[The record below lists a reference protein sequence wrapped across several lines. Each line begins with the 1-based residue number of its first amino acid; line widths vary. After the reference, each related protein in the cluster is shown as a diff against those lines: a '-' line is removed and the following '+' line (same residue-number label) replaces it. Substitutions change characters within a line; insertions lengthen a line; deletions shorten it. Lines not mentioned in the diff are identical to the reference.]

1 MKVYI
6 NLRTGRNSGS
16 AKTESNL
23 IKVNKVVVCHLST
36 HLLYLHGRVEGQNYS

>member
-6 NLRTGRNSGS
+6 NLRNGKNSGS

-23 IKVNKVVVCHLST
+23 IKVNKKVVCHLSI
-36 HLLYLHGRVEGQNYS
+36 HLLHLHGGV